1 MPKVL
6 KKTQCE
12 KCEEISKYGK
22 VNEQTGMFEKIRCNK
37 HKEKDDKGIPPPWK
51 KRPDD
56 FKKICEK
63 REYKL
68 VTNKEEWEVGTTEKG
83 QKFKPIMICKEGHT
97 VAGTCINDFVTN
109 NASCFECNGNQ
120 PWSERYDEFKE
131 KCEKR
136 EYKLVTNKEEWEV
149 GTTEKCQ
156 KFKPKMI
163 CKEGHVVSGTSI
175 DSFVTNNVGCPICS
189 NSRTEKLVFEYMKSI
204 FPQFEIINN
213 HRPDWLRYN
222 RNLELDIY
230 LPELKLAIEVNGV
243 QHYKYT
249 PYFHDNEE
257 DFVKQEERDE
267 FKKKRCE
274 EENIKMISIHYEYNY
289 KNEEKLIKYV
299 RKSIEDQGEYIFID
313 V

>member
-1 MPKVL
+1 
-6 KKTQCE
+6 
-12 KCEEISKYGK
+12 
-22 VNEQTGMFEKIRCNK
+22 
-37 HKEKDDKGIPPPWK
+37 
-51 KRPDD
+51 
-56 FKKICEK
+56 
-63 REYKL
+63 
-68 VTNKEEWEVGTTEKG
+68 
-83 QKFKPIMICKEGHT
+83 MICKEGHT
-97 VAGTCINDFVTN
+97 VSGTCINNFVN
-109 NASCFECNGNQ
+109 MNS
-120 PWSERYDEFKE
+120 
-131 KCEKR
+131 
-136 EYKLVTNKEEWEV
+136 
-149 GTTEKCQ
+149 
-156 KFKPKMI
+156 
-163 CKEGHVVSGTSI
+163 
-175 DSFVTNNVGCPICS
+175 GCPICS

-213 HRPDWLRYN
+213 YRPDWLRYN

-257 DFVKQEERDE
+257 DFVKQQERDE